1 MTDTSVSRI
10 PDSPHPP
17 PAPPPSRWNGYVAAV
32 TGRRSKWAVLA
43 AWLLIVLIAGGF
55 AAKVADVQDNDPAS
69 WLPADSQATRAVEIA
84 ERHFAEHDRAT
95 AVVVYTRDGGLTPAD
110 LAKADRDRGATPG
123 ATAPTRSADGR
134 SVLFSAPV
142 PMASNDNGV
151 LGDAVG
157 RLRKTTGQAAPAG
170 LDVRVTG
177 QAGTIAD
184 YIEVYSGMD
193 GVLLA
198 VALAVVTVVLL
209 VTYRSPVLWSIPL
222 LATFLGTWTA
232 LGAVYLLAR
241 HAGLKVDG
249 QSSYILMVLGLGV
262 GTDYALLLI
271 ARYREELGRRAD
283 RHEAMAHALRRCL
296 PAVTASAAT
305 VVIAS
310 LCLVFG
316 RMNNTQGLGPVV
328 AIGVAVVCL
337 AATSLLPALLVVLG
351 RWVFWPRRPAVAPAG
366 PDAPAAAPG
375 TGLWGRVAAAVDAR
389 PRLIWIGSAAALA
402 VLAAAAFTLHSG
414 QALDEQFTG
423 TTDAIAGQ
431 RQIARHFPAG
441 SAEPADVYVADA
453 RAGAVLARVGRV
465 GGVTSAARDRS
476 AGGYTHLTVVLA
488 DEPDT
493 PAARATI
500 TRVRDAVAGTGAVVG
515 GQTAVALDTS
525 RAQGAEEALLIPLIL
540 AVVLIMLVLLLRAL
554 TASLLLI
561 ASVVLSYGAALG
573 MAGLLY
579 RALGHPRIDRGLLL
593 FGFLFLVA
601 LGIDYTIFL
610 MSRAREEAHLHGHR
624 AGVLNGLRVTGGVIT
639 SAGLVLAA
647 TFGVMAVVPTVS
659 ALQQGLLIAGG
670 VLLDTLVVRSLLI
683 PALAL
688 DAGKRIW
695 WPARVDD

>member
-1 MTDTSVSRI
+1 MTDTSVSR
-10 PDSPHPP
+10 PQG
-17 PAPPPSRWNGYVAAV
+17 PAPAPLPPSRWNRYIAAV

-43 AWLLIVLIAGGF
+43 AWVLVLMVAGGF
-55 AAKVADVQDNDPAS
+55 AAKLSQVQDNDPAS
-69 WLPADSQATRAVEIA
+69 WLPADSQSTRAVEIA
-84 ERHFAEHDRAT
+84 ERHFADHDRAT

-110 LAKADRDRGATPG
+110 LAKADADRRTAPG
-123 ATAPTRSADGR
+123 ATAATRSADGKA
-134 SVLFSAPV
+134 VLFSAPV
-142 PMASNDNGV
+142 PMASNDNTV
-151 LGDAVG
+151 LGDAVDK
-157 RLRKTTGQAAPAG
+157 LRKTTSAGAPSG
-170 LDVRVTG
+170 LDIRVTG

-184 YIEVYSGMD
+184 YIDAYSGMD
-193 GVLLA
+193 GALLG
-198 VALAVVTVVLL
+198 VTLAIVTLVLL
-209 VTYRSPVLWSIPL
+209 VTYRSPVLWLVPL
-222 LATFLGTWTA
+222 LATFLGTWIA
-232 LGAVYLLAR
+232 MGVVYLLAK
-241 HAGLKVDG
+241 HADLKVDG
-249 QSSYILMVLGLGV
+249 QSSYVLTVLALGV

-283 RHEAMAHALRRCL
+283 RHEAMAHALHRCL

-316 RMNNTQGLGPVV
+316 KMNNTQGLGPVI

-337 AATSLLPALLVVLG
+337 AAVSLLPALLICLG
-351 RWVFWPRRPAVAPAG
+351 RWVFWPRRPTVQAPRSDGG
-366 PDAPAAAPG
+366 PWRRLATAI
-375 TGLWGRVAAAVDAR
+375 DAR
-389 PRLIWIGSAAALA
+389 PRRIWVGTALVLAALA
-402 VLAAAAFTLHSG
+402 AASFTLDSG
-414 QALDEQFTG
+414 QRLDEQFTK

-431 RQIARHFPAG
+431 RQIGRHFAAG
-441 SAEPADVYVADA
+441 SSEPADIYVADA
-453 RAGAVLARVGRV
+453 QAATTLARAAKVP
-465 GGVTSAARDRS
+465 GVAAVAKERS
-476 AGGYTHLTVVLA
+476 SGGYTHLTAVFA

-493 PAARATI
+493 PSARATV
-500 TRVRDAVAGTGAVVG
+500 TRVRDALDGSGAVVG

-525 RAQGAEEALLIPLIL
+525 HAQGTEEAVLIPLIL
-540 AVVLIMLVLLLRAL
+540 AVVLAMLVLLLRAV

-573 MAGLLY
+573 LAGLLY
-579 RALGHPRIDRGLLL
+579 RALGHPHIDRGLLL

-624 AGVLNGLRVTGGVIT
+624 AGIRDGLSLTGGVIT

-647 TFGVMAVVPTVS
+647 TFSVLVVLPTVG

-670 VLLDTLVVRSLLI
+670 VLLDTLVVRSLLV

-695 WPARVDD
+695 WPTRIED

>member
-1 MTDTSVSRI
+1 MTETSVNRL
-10 PDSPHPP
+10 PEPP
-17 PAPPPSRWNGYVAAV
+17 RAAPAPLPPSHWNRYIAAV

-43 AWLLIVLIAGGF
+43 AWLLVLMVAGGF
-55 AAKVADVQDNDPAS
+55 AAKLSQVQDNDPAS
-69 WLPADSQATRAVEIA
+69 WLPADSQSTRAVEIA
-84 ERHFAEHDRAT
+84 ERHFADHDRAT
-95 AVVVYTRDGGLTPAD
+95 AVVVYTRDAGLTPAD
-110 LAKADRDRGATPG
+110 LAKVDADRGTAPG
-123 ATAPTRSADGR
+123 ATAETRSADGK

-142 PMASNDNGV
+142 PMAPNDNEV
-151 LGDAVG
+151 LGDAVDK
-157 RLRKTTGQAAPAG
+157 LRRTTSAGAPSG

-184 YIEVYSGMD
+184 FIDAYSGMD
-193 GVLLA
+193 GALLG
-198 VALAVVTVVLL
+198 VTLAIVTLVLL
-209 VTYRSPVLWSIPL
+209 VTYRSPVLWLVPL
-222 LATFLGTWTA
+222 LSTFLGTWIAT
-232 LGAVYLLAR
+232 GVVYLLAK

-249 QSSYILMVLGLGV
+249 QSSYVLTVLALGV

-283 RHEAMAHALRRCL
+283 RHEAMAHALHRCL

-316 RMNNTQGLGPVV
+316 KMNNTQGLGPVI

-337 AATSLLPALLVVLG
+337 AAVSLLPALLICLG
-351 RWVFWPRRPAVAPAG
+351 RWVFWPRRPTVRTSPS
-366 PDAPAAAPG
+366 PDTG
-375 TGLWGRVAAAVDAR
+375 SGLWRRLATAVDAH
-389 PRLIWIGSAAALA
+389 PRRIWVGTAVILAALA
-402 VLAAAAFTLHSG
+402 AASFTLDSG
-414 QALDEQFTG
+414 QRLDEQFTK

-431 RQIARHFPAG
+431 RQIGRHFAAG
-441 SAEPADVYVADA
+441 SSEPADIYVADA
-453 RAGAVLARVGRV
+453 QAATTLARVAKV
-465 GGVTSAARDRS
+465 PGVAAVAKERA
-476 AGGYTHLTVVLA
+476 AGGYTHLTAVFA

-493 PAARATI
+493 PSARATI
-500 TRVRDAVAGTGAVVG
+500 TRIRDALDGSGAVVG

-525 RAQGAEEALLIPLIL
+525 HAQGTEEAVLIPLIL
-540 AVVLIMLVLLLRAL
+540 AVVLLMLVLLLRAV

-573 MAGLLY
+573 LAGLLY
-579 RALGHPRIDRGLLL
+579 RALGHPHIDRGLLL

-610 MSRAREEAHLHGHR
+610 MSRAREEAQLHGHR
-624 AGVLNGLRVTGGVIT
+624 AGIRDGLSLTGGVIT

-647 TFGVMAVVPTVS
+647 TFSVLVVLPTVG

-670 VLLDTLVVRSLLI
+670 VLLDTLAVRSLLV

-695 WPARVDD
+695 WPTRLED